1 MNSFTETSGNNARH
15 ILSTTCK
22 RNHYYNKDVVV
33 FKLLVPGTTEP
44 ELESWLPLMSDL
56 GNVFCK
62 ISVFSFSSKIKMTFT
77 SVRNHFGL

>member
-1 MNSFTETSGNNARH
+1 MGRNSETSGNNARH

-22 RNHYYNKDVVV
+22 RNHYDNNDVVV

-56 GNVFCK
+56 GNVFAKSLCFHSLPK
-62 ISVFSFSSKIKMTFT
+62 LK
-77 SVRNHFGL
+77 